1 MVRLLR
7 PELNSSKP
15 HSLSASMVV
24 TEDECILI
32 YDYLNEPN
40 PGAEE
45 TMHMHRWTAR
55 LVLTATDR
63 LEGDYYTGR
72 DRNNIGVIELRRKN

>member
-1 MVRLLR
+1 
-7 PELNSSKP
+7 
-15 HSLSASMVV
+15 MVV

-32 YDYLNEPN
+32 YNYLNEPN
-40 PGAEE
+40 PGTVE

-55 LVLTATDR
+55 LVLTGTDR

-72 DRNNIGVIELRRKN
+72 DRNNIGVIKLRRKN